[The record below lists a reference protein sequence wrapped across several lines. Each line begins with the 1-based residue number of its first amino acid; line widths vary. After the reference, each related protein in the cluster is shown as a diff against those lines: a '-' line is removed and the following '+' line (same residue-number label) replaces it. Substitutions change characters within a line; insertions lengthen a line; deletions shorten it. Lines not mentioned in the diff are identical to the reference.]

1 MICLWGDVASAGQ
14 WVMVT
19 LAGLGGGRETSGCKW
34 QMQSMREVMMMIQS
48 GFRIQWLQMGNGYGD
63 GGDDSYQDNLKSDL
77 MINEFFRNC
86 VRLFKFLFVHIPYMW
101 VQSLQWSRGIDS
113 RGHRPQNCRIM
124 DPFELLWSL
133 LTKRALSFALNVQW
147 ISAGNWLCCIHKIVS
162 SPPPPRCDIVFRIN
176 PFPTIRLC
184 LSFSVYV
191 FSMVFD
197 ERHFSLFVPQTGQ
210 PDVTFCPSVSCFH
223 CFLEEIVQVFLCL
236 LFSSNVFPFL
246 YFALFFL

>member
-1 MICLWGDVASAGQ
+1 
-14 WVMVT
+14 
-19 LAGLGGGRETSGCKW
+19 
-34 QMQSMREVMMMIQS
+34 MR
-48 GFRIQWLQMGNGYGD
+48 FRKLCSNV
-63 GGDDSYQDNLKSDL
+63 K
-77 MINEFFRNC
+77 
-86 VRLFKFLFVHIPYMW
+86 VFVYAHSMW

-162 SPPPPRCDIVFRIN
+162 SPPPQPRCDIVFRIN

-197 ERHFSLFVPQTGQ
+197 ERHFSPVCATATGQ

-223 CFLEEIVQVFLCL
+223 CFLEEIVQVFVCL
-236 LFSSNVFPFL
+236 LFSSNVFPCL
-246 YFALFFL
+246 

>member
-1 MICLWGDVASAGQ
+1 
-14 WVMVT
+14 
-19 LAGLGGGRETSGCKW
+19 
-34 QMQSMREVMMMIQS
+34 
-48 GFRIQWLQMGNGYGD
+48 
-63 GGDDSYQDNLKSDL
+63 
-77 MINEFFRNC
+77 
-86 VRLFKFLFVHIPYMW
+86 MW

-113 RGHRPQNCRIM
+113 WGHRPQNCRIM

-191 FSMVFD
+191 CSMVFD
-197 ERHFSLFVPQTGQ
+197 ERHFSPVCATNWSTRRHFLSQ
-210 PDVTFCPSVSCFH
+210 
-223 CFLEEIVQVFLCL
+223 CFLEEIVQVFVCL
-236 LFSSNVFPFL
+236 LSSQSFSVCVFFIFL
-246 YFALFFL
+246 TQQFCVSFVFFL